1 MHAKPQEPVCNKVI
15 ESEDIMESF
24 SKFARNLN
32 FTNKPQREAQE
43 RARTEREYNER
54 RRMMQQQNSVSA
66 EQVKEVVNDSND
78 SQLDAIQDMFYDE
91 RVDRE
96 STSKEILRAVDSN
109 AKLLNKNY
117 RLLNDI
123 KDDLD
128 SDDIVDL
135 RAMSEENK
143 EEILKAVFANKDILT
158 LLKQEL
164 IDNKEEENREWVE
177 KLFDKSTAEKAFI
190 DLEDHVHKEN
200 VKCCKNVQTALE
212 ETEERAFGSIKKGFN
227 AVKALVTVSLL
238 FGIANLAFLICWYLR
253 LI

>member
-1 MHAKPQEPVCNKVI
+1 
-15 ESEDIMESF
+15 MESF

-32 FTNKPQREAQE
+32 FNKPQREGQE
-43 RARTEREYNER
+43 RMRPDRDLSER
-54 RRMMQQQNSVSA
+54 RRMIQNSVSA
-66 EQVKEVVNDSND
+66 EQIKEVINDSND
-78 SQLDAIQDMFYDE
+78 AQLDAIQDMFYDE

-96 STSKEILRAVDSN
+96 SAGKELLRAVDSN

-128 SDDIVDL
+128 SDETVDL
-135 RAMSEENK
+135 REISEENK
-143 EEILKAVFANKDILT
+143 EEILKAVFSNKEILT

-164 IDNKEEENREWVE
+164 IDNKAEENREWVE
-177 KLFDKSTAEKAFI
+177 KLFDKETAEKAFI

-200 VKCCKNVQTALE
+200 VKCCKNVQAAIE
-212 ETEERAFGSIKKGFN
+212 ETDEKAFGRIKKGFN